1 MTPEAVCS
9 FSMES
14 KDNTLKAD
22 SKGYDVVRATL
33 LKINSASQLKN
44 DLRNDFGFLRRIALI
59 ESKFGDE
66 TTRHQNGGIWQ
77 VKIFSNNL
85 KVFLSRKINDQSLQC
100 SKNCPLNQSTRFY
113 DF

>member
-1 MTPEAVCS
+1 
-9 FSMES
+9 MES

-33 LKINSASQLKN
+33 LKINSATQLKN

-66 TTRHQNGGIWQ
+66 TTQHRNGGIWQ
-77 VKIFSNNL
+77 VKIFFYNL
-85 KVFLSRKINDQSLQC
+85 KFFLLGLNNDQSIQN
-100 SKNCPLNQSTRFY
+100 SKNCSLN
-113 DF
+113 